1 MSLFVPR
8 IESSRLIN
16 CISAILDSYSLKL
29 VIRPAK
35 DEWIPTSTFPTSVH
49 VELIKLGKIP
59 DPYIGLNEW
68 DVQWVGEADWQ
79 FRNTFQ
85 LLPKDLSDPNA
96 DLVFDGLDTYC
107 TVELNGKVI
116 LEANNMFLPYRVAV
130 KKHLVEGSNELVL
143 TFPSTFV
150 KGRELQEKNGKF
162 ALWNGDSSR
171 LHVRAAQYTYGW
183 DWGPVLR
190 TIGPWRPIILETY
203 AVRLSDVRISQD
215 VKEDLSA
222 TLSVQLEISEAK
234 SDHSAAVVLK
244 SSAGAVVKSADI
256 TIKGGRAVVDFKLAK
271 GEVDLWY
278 PVHYGKQA
286 LYIVDIQVADK
297 ASGLP
302 QSGKQVAAHSQR
314 IGIRRARVVE
324 DPLDGQEGRTF
335 LFEVN
340 NIRIFCGGSNWIP
353 ADNFLTTIGTERYR
367 AWLQLLVDGNQ
378 NMIRVWGGGIYEDDA
393 FYDVCDEL
401 GILVWQDFMFGCGQY
416 PAYDSLV
423 ESVKLEAEANVKRM
437 RHHPSLV
444 IWAGNNE
451 DYQVAESLKLELD
464 YDADPTKVDF
474 RKTNFPARYI
484 YENVLPEVVNRL
496 SDTYYHRASPYSGY
510 GKPTTD
516 RTYGDI
522 HQLEFQGS
530 QEPWHNW
537 DILSGRFV
545 SEFGM
550 EGYPNIRT
558 VDYWLGGNEAE
569 RYPQSR
575 TMNNHNKADG
585 FERRLELYLV
595 ENFKHAFDIE
605 SYVYYTQI
613 MQAETLA
620 SAYRLWRREWR
631 GKGKEYTAGALVW
644 QINDCWPVTSWA
656 IVDYFLRP
664 KPAYFTIARELR
676 PYTVGM
682 TRKTVK
688 TPLSPYSAL
697 YSSIETRIELWGTNS
712 TLEPVQATL
721 EIRSFDVEGGGK
733 LIDTQKQDVT
743 LAPNASTE
751 LWKGGLPGEGK
762 RTQDSDPQR
771 AIVVQARLLGA
782 KGQVL
787 ARYSNWQVKTC
798 SPPEPFKFIHF
809 PTPEQVGLKISTSKG
824 ESSEETLVTLSTSI
838 PIKGIILDVDG
849 DEAKWSDQ
857 AIDLVP
863 GDDQVVVVKG
873 LKGRPVKARY
883 LGDGSA

>member
-1 MSLFVPR
+1 
-8 IESSRLIN
+8 
-16 CISAILDSYSLKL
+16 
-29 VIRPAK
+29 
-35 DEWIPTSTFPTSVH
+35 
-49 VELIKLGKIP
+49 
-59 DPYIGLNEW
+59 
-68 DVQWVGEADWQ
+68 VGEADWA
-79 FRNTFQ
+79 FSTSFQ
-85 LLPKDLSDPNA
+85 LQSKDLSDPNA

-107 TVELNGKVI
+107 TVQLNGKVV
-116 LEANNMFLPYRVAV
+116 LEANNMFLSYRVPV
-130 KKHLVEGSNELVL
+130 KEYLAEGSNELLL

-150 KGRELQEKNGKF
+150 KGRELQEKHGKF
-162 ALWNGDSSR
+162 GLWNGDSSR
-171 LHVRAAQYTYGW
+171 LHVRTAQYTYGW

-190 TIGPWRPIILETY
+190 TIGPWRPIKLETY
-203 AVRLSDVRISQD
+203 AVRLSDVRVRQD

-222 TLSVQLEISEAK
+222 KLSVDLEVSDK
-234 SDHSAAVVLK
+234 SKGDLSAMVVLK
-244 SSAGAVVKSADI
+244 SSAGAVIKKAADL
-256 TIKGGRAVVDFKLAK
+256 TVKGGQSVAEFELAK

-278 PVHYGKQA
+278 PVGYGKQA
-286 LYIVDIQVADK
+286 LYTVEVEVTDKSGSRVAT
-297 ASGLP
+297 
-302 QSGKQVAAHSQR
+302 HSQR

-324 DPLDGQEGRTF
+324 DPLEGQDGRTF
-335 LFEVN
+335 LFEIN
-340 NIRIFCGGSNWIP
+340 NVRIFCGGSNWIP
-353 ADNFLTTIGTERYR
+353 ADNFLTTVTPERYR

-378 NMIRVWGGGIYEDDA
+378 NMVRIWAGGIYEDDS
-393 FYDVCDEL
+393 FYDTCDEL

-416 PAYDSLV
+416 PAYDSLI
-423 ESVKLEAEANVKRM
+423 ESVKLEAESNVKRM

-464 YDADPTKVDF
+464 YDADPTQVDF

-484 YENVLPEVVNRL
+484 YEVVLPEVVNRL
-496 SDTYYHRASPYSGY
+496 SDTHYHRASPYSGY

-522 HQLEFQGS
+522 HQLNRKKYQTGGSDQRIQGS

-550 EGYPNIRT
+550 EGFPNIRT
-558 VDYWLGGNEAE
+558 VDYWLGGDKDE
-569 RYPQSR
+569 RHPQSR
-575 TMNNHNKADG
+575 IMNNHNKADG

-631 GKGKEYTAGALVW
+631 GRGKEYTAGALVW

-682 TRKTVK
+682 TRKTIK
-688 TPLSPYSAL
+688 TPLGPRSAL
-697 YSSIETRIELWGTNS
+697 YSSIETRLEMWGTNS
-712 TLEPVQATL
+712 TLEAKNAIL
-721 EIRSFDVEGGGK
+721 EIRSFDLEDGGK
-733 LIDTQKQDVT
+733 LIDTQRLDVT
-743 LAPNASTE
+743 LAPNSSTE
-751 LWKGGLPGEGK
+751 LWKARLPGEGK
-762 RTQDSDPQR
+762 RTRDSDPHK
-771 AIVVQARLLGA
+771 IIIVQARLFDA
-782 KGQVL
+782 DSKVL
-787 ARYSNWQVKTC
+787 ARYSNW
-798 SPPEPFKFIHF
+798 PEPFKFIHF
-809 PTPEQVGLKISTSKG
+809 PSPEEVGLRISTTNG
-824 ESSEETLVTLSTSI
+824 ENPNETLVTLSTSI
-838 PIKGIILDVDG
+838 PIKGIILDTEGED
-849 DEAKWSDQ
+849 AKWSDQ

-863 GDDQVVVVKG
+863 GDDQTVVVEG
-873 LKGRPVKARY
+873 LKGRDVKARY